1 MFNMLLASYCLDMT
15 LLHKYLPKYD
25 FSECHA
31 IEVSAPAEQVMA
43 AVTAYRPEHDPFF
56 RFAIG
61 LREFPNRIVTYAC
74 RQSESAPPFSLDNFT
89 MLERRGSE
97 EVVYGLA
104 GKFWRLDY
112 GQEFL
117 KDAEAFV
124 TYQRPGTARL
134 LLGYMVQT
142 RPNGVTHLQTQTR
155 VQCLGD
161 EALKSFRPYWY
172 LIRPVSGLI
181 RMRML
186 KAIRRAA
193 VHGS

>member
-1 MFNMLLASYCLDMT
+1 MLLASYCLDMT

-25 FSECHA
+25 FSERHA
-31 IEVSAPAEQVMA
+31 IEISAPAEQVIA

-61 LREFPNRIVTYAC
+61 LREFPNRLVTYAG
-74 RQSESAPPFSLDNFT
+74 RQSDKANPPFSLDNFT
-89 MLERRGSE
+89 MLELRGSE

-124 TYQRPGTARL
+124 AYQRLGTARL

-142 RPNGVTHLQTQTR
+142 RPNGVSYLQTETR
-155 VQCLGD
+155 VQCLD
-161 EALKSFRPYWY
+161 EEALKNFRPYWY

-186 KAIRRAA
+186 KAIRHAA
-193 VHGS
+193 VNGT